1 MKQNLF
7 VLYILTNF
15 TLLWGQTNSSLQN
28 EIAIQLTKGLS
39 IKAVNGNLDFGS
51 VLSIGSEQ
59 TLSKNPQYGVK
70 FEVTGISRTKV
81 SIEYSSNVVLSNF
94 DYFQQ
99 NGGSQGNLSFTADVV
114 ETSGYSTYVSPK
126 NIKSGR
132 KIRLSS
138 EGKLYLWVGGEI
150 SISENQPIG
159 DYEGTFT
166 ITIAY

>member
-1 MKQNLF
+1 MKNHLI

-28 EIAIQLTKGLS
+28 EITIQLTKGLS
-39 IKAVNGNLDFGS
+39 IKTVNGNLDFGS
-51 VLSIGSEQ
+51 VVSLSTSQ

-70 FEVTGISRTKV
+70 YEVNGTSRNKV
-81 SIEYSSNVVLSNF
+81 SIDYSSNVVLSNYNF
-94 DYFQQ
+94 INQ
-99 NGGSQGNLSFTADVV
+99 NGGSQGNLTFIADVV
-114 ETSGYSTYVSPK
+114 ETSGYSTFVSPK
-126 NIKSGR
+126 KIKSGR

-159 DYEGTFT
+159 NYEGTFS